1 MALLSQF
8 LNTLCKLCGKFT
20 DRHWSTTCCD
30 AQMNDRGP
38 NQSKHY
44 KCFFCHFYVR
54 STQNIGIF
62 QNQPKEAL
70 VHVLVHVIMTLCTL
84 VCQYDN
90 KIQNQVT

>member
-1 MALLSQF
+1 MKGVQISQNTTSVFF
-8 LNTLCKLCGKFT
+8 L
-20 DRHWSTTCCD
+20 
-30 AQMNDRGP
+30 
-38 NQSKHY
+38 
-44 KCFFCHFYVR
+44 CHFYVR

-84 VCQYDN
+84 VCQYDH